1 MSTEEIQ
8 YLEHLI
14 NNLLRAKE
22 TLNYSYNICK
32 KIGIK
37 NEYNEEEKD
46 RLESLS
52 SKFARLTDLILKQ
65 VIKTIVKLDLEDPPE
80 TMRDTINLAE
90 KKGLISAALKFIEIR
105 KVRNKIAHEY
115 VEEDDLLSIY
125 QFILVET
132 PLLFDSIDRIEAYCK
147 KFEKA
152 ATSSGELA
160 NI

>member
-1 MSTEEIQ
+1 MNTEEIQ
-8 YLEHLI
+8 YLEHLL
-14 NNLLRAKE
+14 NNLLRAKK
-22 TLNYSYNICK
+22 TLNYSYTICK

-65 VIKTIVKLDLEDPPE
+65 VIKTIVKLELEDLPE

-90 KKGLISAALKFIEIR
+90 KKGLIPGALKFIEIR
-105 KVRNKIAHEY
+105 KMRNKIAHEY

-125 QFILVET
+125 QFVLVET
-132 PLLFDSIDRIEAYCK
+132 PLLFDTVDRIEAYCK
-147 KFEKA
+147 KFSHPA
-152 ATSSGELA
+152 CGA
-160 NI
+160 